1 MKYSDLNININ
12 KDTIYIEPF
21 NINVLQYLPIED
33 KNDLI
38 FVTLQRADENGF
50 YNPVKLQ
57 MFSEL
62 YTVYMYSDLEFTDEE
77 KLDETLLYNV
87 LKSNGI
93 IDVIMNALPEKE
105 LYELQQMMDDSL
117 RKKEKYRNSITGVLN
132 SFIEN
137 LAPNAENAAQIIN
150 NFNPEMFQQVIKF
163 AEAANGNRPIQ

>member
-12 KDTIYIEPF
+12 KNTIYIEPF

-87 LKSNGI
+87 LKSNGVIDAI
-93 IDVIMNALPEKE
+93 INTLPEKE

-117 RKKEKYRNSITGVLN
+117 RKKEKYRNSIAGVLN
-132 SFIEN
+132 NFIEN